1 VAVPYRRRHMNHV
14 GRDGRLDRRAALDM
28 SVELHDASPIKASPW
43 TVITSASASLSP
55 KVWGPCMQP
64 FIW

>member
-55 KVWGPCMQP
+55 KV
-64 FIW
+64 